1 MRYTKTQ
8 KLILISRRLRTNV
21 KYNYHLK
28 RAQWLQRC
36 FSNANKT
43 ETQTFEQQASI
54 AATL

>member
-8 KLILISRRLRTNV
+8 KILISRRLRANV